1 MLVEPKSIVR
11 RLNPFCTAMLEAAV
25 SQAASGR
32 YYEIIPE
39 HLLVALLEAS
49 ETDAAA
55 LLYYTD
61 QDASRLAQRVKRA
74 LERMKTGNQGRPVF
88 AESLF
93 QWMEDAWVLA
103 SLHFGAG
110 ELRSGHLLLMFAI
123 RGHRY
128 SAETY
133 PEIDALGRQLDAVKR
148 EFEGIL
154 AGSKEAVQAP
164 LDGAP
169 ADGAAAVPISTGDQA
184 LKRFTTSYTEK
195 ARAGEIDPIF
205 GRHVEIQQLIEIL
218 ARRRKNNPIIV
229 GEPGVGK
236 TALVEGLARAIA
248 SGEVPRVLRE
258 VELLELEMGLL
269 QAGAGV
275 RGEFEKRLKAVI
287 EEVKASPTPIVL
299 FIDEA
304 HTIVGKDTDAANLLK
319 PALAR
324 GELRTIAATTWSEYK
339 KYFEKDAAFARRFQP
354 VKVDEPSEEQA
365 ITMLRGL
372 RDTYESAHKVTIRDE
387 ALVAA
392 VSLSHRYI
400 AGRLLP
406 DKAVDLLDTAAT
418 RVRMEHDARPA
429 AITAHEEDVVSISRE
444 LDHLERELAEGGD
457 VEDDRLHA
465 LRERKA
471 AAEDTLTSLHAR
483 WGEEREALAEI
494 ERLRERLRGGSIN
507 DQAGDE
513 ADDQSDVQSADQ
525 TDDKTRKP
533 LDDQTH
539 EQLLKEKRAA
549 DERLR
554 AIGGEDR
561 LLHAEVDTDA
571 IASVVE
577 TWTGIPAGKMRSDT
591 IGALLTLEEQLTTRV
606 RGQSSAVKVVA
617 ETLRIAAAGI
627 RNPNTPLGVLLFVG
641 PSGVGKTETAT
652 ALADLLYGGERFMT
666 TVNMSEFQE
675 KHSVSRLVGSP
686 PGYVGYGEGGILTEA
701 VRQRPYSVVLL
712 DECEKADLE
721 VMNLFYQVFD
731 KGTLSDGEGRLVD
744 FKNTIVILTS
754 NLATDLVM
762 QLGVQGQN
770 AETIAEAIRPTLS
783 AHFKP
788 ALLGRMTVVPF
799 LPLSPVVLREI
810 AEIKLR
816 GLKRRLWQS
825 HRIRGEFT
833 PELLDQLAARCTESE
848 AGARNVD
855 HILRS
860 SLMPV
865 LSKYI
870 LEAMAADTPPSQL
883 RVDLQDGQWSI
894 SEDNPET

>member
-11 RLNPFCTAMLEAAV
+11 RLNPSCTAMLEAAV
-25 SQAASGR
+25 AHAASGR
-32 YYEIIPE
+32 YYEIVPE
-39 HLLVALLEAS
+39 HLLVAMLGEP
-49 ETDAAA
+49 ETDASA
-55 LLYYTD
+55 LLYYAD
-61 QDASRLAQRVKRA
+61 QSAPGLAQRVKRV
-74 LERMKTGNQGRPVF
+74 LERMKTGNPGRPVF

-110 ELRSGHLLLMFAI
+110 ELRSGHLLLMFAV

-133 PEIDALGRQLDAVKR
+133 PEVDAFARDLEAVKR

-154 AGSKEAVQAP
+154 AGSKEAAQTPLSDSSPDVSPTAP
-164 LDGAP
+164 TG
-169 ADGAAAVPISTGDQA
+169 GGGDQA
-184 LKRFTTSYTEK
+184 LQRFTTSYTAK

-205 GRHVEIQQLIEIL
+205 GRHVEIQQLVEIL

-248 SGEVPRVLRE
+248 EGNVPNILRD
-258 VELLELEMGLL
+258 VELLELDMGLL

-287 EEVKASPTPIVL
+287 EEVRSSPKPLVL

-324 GELRTIAATTWSEYK
+324 GEVRTIAATTWSEYK

-365 ITMLRGL
+365 LTMLRGL

-392 VSLSHRYI
+392 VTLSHRYI

-418 RVRMEHDARPA
+418 RVRMEHDARPS
-429 AITAHEEDVVSISRE
+429 AITAREEEVAALSRE
-444 LDHLERELAEGGD
+444 LEHLEREIAEGGTI
-457 VEDDRLHA
+457 EEERLIS
-465 LRERKA
+465 LREHKV
-471 AAEDTLTSLHAR
+471 AAEDMLSSLNAR
-483 WGEEREALAEI
+483 WGEEREALAEV
-494 ERLRERLRGGSIN
+494 ERARESLRLN
-507 DQAGDE
+507 DSNE
-513 ADDQSDVQSADQ
+513 E
-525 TDDKTRKP
+525 TRKRA
-533 LDDQTH
+533 LQD
-539 EQLLKEKRAA
+539 KREA

-554 AIGGEDR
+554 SLGGEER

-571 IASVVE
+571 IARVVE
-577 TWTGIPAGKMRSDT
+577 TWTGIPAGKMRGDT
-591 IGALLTLEEQLTTRV
+591 IGALLTLEDKLSTRV
-606 RGQSSAVKVVA
+606 RGQTNAVKVVA

-762 QLGVQGQN
+762 QLGVQGQS
-770 AETIAEAIRPTLS
+770 ADAIADAIRPALS
-783 AHFKP
+783 HHFKP
-788 ALLGRMTVVPF
+788 ALLARMTVVPF
-799 LPLSPVVLREI
+799 LPLPPAVLREI
-810 AEIKLR
+810 TELKL
-816 GLKRRLWQS
+816 GTLKRRLWES
-825 HRIRGEFT
+825 HRIRGEFSGSLV
-833 PELLDQLAARCTESE
+833 EQLAARCTESE
-848 AGARNVD
+848 TGARNVD

-865 LSKYI
+865 LSKHI
-870 LEAMAADTPPSQL
+870 LEAMAEETTPSAIHVNL
-883 RVDLQDGQWSI
+883 EDGEWSI
-894 SEDNPET
+894 STT

>member
-11 RLNPFCTAMLEAAV
+11 RLNPACTAMLEAAV
-25 SQAASGR
+25 SHAASGR

-55 LLYYTD
+55 LLYYAD
-61 QDASRLAQRVKRA
+61 QDPSRLGQRIQRA

-133 PEIDALGRQLDAVKR
+133 PEVDAFARQVDAIKG
-148 EFEGIL
+148 EFESIL

-164 LDGAP
+164 LRETP
-169 ADGAAAVPISTGDQA
+169 ADGASAALPVSGGDQA
-184 LKRFTTSYTEK
+184 LKRFTTSYTAK

-248 SGEVPRVLRE
+248 GGEVPAVLRD
-258 VELLELEMGLL
+258 VELLELDMGLL

-365 ITMLRGL
+365 LTMLRGL

-429 AITAHEEDVVSISRE
+429 AITAHEEDVVAITRE
-444 LDHLERELAEGGD
+444 LTHLERELAEGGT
-457 VEDDRLHA
+457 VEDDRLHT

-483 WGEEREALAEI
+483 WAEEREALAEI
-494 ERLRERLRGGSIN
+494 ERLRERLRGGPAADKSEDKSEDKS
-507 DQAGDE
+507 DQA
-513 ADDQSDVQSADQ
+513 SDG
-525 TDDKTRKP
+525 KTR
-533 LDDQTH
+533 
-539 EQLLKEKRAA
+539 EQLLKDKRAA

-591 IGALLTLEEQLTTRV
+591 IGALLSLEEQLSTRV

-754 NLATDLVM
+754 NLATELVM
-762 QLGVQGQN
+762 QLGGQGES
-770 AETIAEAIRPTLS
+770 AETIAEAIRPVLS

-788 ALLGRMTVVPF
+788 ALLARMTVVPF
-799 LPLSPVVLREI
+799 LPLPPAVLREI
-810 AEIKLR
+810 AEIKLD

-833 PELLDQLAARCTESE
+833 AELLDQLAARCTESE

-865 LSKYI
+865 LSKHI
-870 LEAMAADTPPSQL
+870 LEAMAADAPPSRL

-894 SEDNPET
+894 SGDAPTE